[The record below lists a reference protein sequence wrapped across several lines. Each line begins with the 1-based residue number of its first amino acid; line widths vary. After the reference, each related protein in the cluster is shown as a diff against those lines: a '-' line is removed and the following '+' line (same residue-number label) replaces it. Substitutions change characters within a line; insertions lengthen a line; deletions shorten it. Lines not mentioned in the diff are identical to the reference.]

1 MSAPKLAR
9 LKVIREHLIPIY
21 LEHFDR
27 NVLSEQTAY
36 ALARMQTA
44 GLNYSIYCPK
54 CGKPAARIEHG
65 EREDK
70 YLHFTKKGSV
80 WHIVRRP
87 PEVSP

>member
-1 MSAPKLAR
+1 MSGSGKGG
-9 LKVIREHLIPIY
+9 
-21 LEHFDR
+21 
-27 NVLSEQTAY
+27 
-36 ALARMQTA
+36 MQTA

-87 PEVSP
+87 PGGEVNGTK